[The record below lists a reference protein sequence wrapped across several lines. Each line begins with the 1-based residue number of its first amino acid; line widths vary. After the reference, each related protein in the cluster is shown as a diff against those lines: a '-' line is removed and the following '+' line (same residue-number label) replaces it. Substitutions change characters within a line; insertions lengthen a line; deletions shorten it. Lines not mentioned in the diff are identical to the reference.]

1 MRDTTPEFQRLFE
14 ERLMAM
20 SPGQRMQMA
29 ASMFETARA
38 LVEASFPCGLDEAER
53 RRRLCE
59 HFYGKDLAEKAFP
72 R

>member
-1 MRDTTPEFQRLFE
+1 
-14 ERLMAM
+14 MAM

>member
-1 MRDTTPEFQRLFE
+1 MRDTTPEFERLYE
-14 ERLMAM
+14 ARLMALT
-20 SPGQRMQMA
+20 PAERMEMCS
-29 ASMFETARA
+29 SMFETARA
-38 LVEASFPCGLDEAER
+38 LAEASLPPGLEPTER

>member
-1 MRDTTPEFQRLFE
+1 MRDTTPEF
-14 ERLMAM
+14 ERMYEAQLMALT
-20 SPGQRMQMA
+20 PAERMRMC
-29 ASMFETARA
+29 ASMLETARILA
-38 LVEASFPCGLDEAER
+38 EASFPRGLDETER